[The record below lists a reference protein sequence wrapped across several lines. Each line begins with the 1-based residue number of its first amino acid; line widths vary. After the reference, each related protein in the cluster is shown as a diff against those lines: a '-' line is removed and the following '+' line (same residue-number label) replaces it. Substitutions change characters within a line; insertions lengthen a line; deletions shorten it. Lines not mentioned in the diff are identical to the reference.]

1 MRSTGSNNYHKH
13 GIIFQVRL
21 INGPEIISKY
31 LGESEKNLRSHFKD
45 AQDAWKQQGPQS
57 DLFVIII
64 DEIDAICKPRGK
76 TDQSA
81 AGVAYDALV
90 NQLLTLMDGLSEVHN
105 TLVVGLTNRREL
117 LDPALL
123 RPGRFEVQIEISLPD
138 EEGRREI
145 FEIHTRSM
153 RENHMISSDVSI
165 VDLAANTT
173 RFSGAEIAGVVRAA
187 ASYALE
193 RNQLNSN
200 SSGDWSILVTPND
213 FQRAILAINPA
224 YTHSESHVG
233 SSYLPLGYLPCGDAH
248 DSVIDES
255 LDLIHTLKQSRTA
268 RIQTLLLYGPR
279 GSGKTALAAHLA
291 MMGKFSYVKMFT
303 ASELVGRPDIVKVDL
318 LHQTFN
324 DAFK

>member
-1 MRSTGSNNYHKH
+1 M
-13 GIIFQVRL
+13 QVEL

-31 LGESEKNLRSHFKD
+31 LGESEKNLRSHFKV
-45 AQDAWKQQGPQS
+45 AQDAWKELGPQS

-123 RPGRFEVQIEISLPD
+123 RPGRFEVQIEIGLPD

-153 RENHMISSDVSI
+153 RESDMLSLDVNLF
-165 VDLAANTT
+165 DLAANTT

-193 RNQLNSN
+193 RSQLSN
-200 SSGDWSILVTPND
+200 SWGNGSVLVNARD
-213 FQRAILAINPA
+213 FQDAILAINPA
-224 YTHSESHVG
+224 YTHSEAHVV

-248 DSVIDES
+248 DAVIDES
-255 LDLIHTLKQSRTA
+255 LELIHTLKQSGTA
-268 RIQTLLLYGPR
+268 RTQTLLLYGPR

-291 MMGKFSYVKMFT
+291 MMGKFSFVKIFT
-303 ASELVGRPDIVKVDL
+303 ASELVGRPDIIKVDL

>member
-1 MRSTGSNNYHKH
+1 M
-13 GIIFQVRL
+13 RL

-45 AQDAWKQQGPQS
+45 AQDAWKLHGPKS

-76 TDQSA
+76 SDQSA

-90 NQLLTLMDGLSEVHN
+90 NQLLTLMDGLSEAHN

-123 RPGRFEVQIEISLPD
+123 RPGRFEVQIEIGLPD

-145 FEIHTRSM
+145 FDIHTRLM
-153 RENHMISSDVSI
+153 RESHMISSDVS
-165 VDLAANTT
+165 VFDLAANTS

-193 RNQLNSN
+193 RSQLSDVPA
-200 SSGDWSILVTPND
+200 GGAILVTPTD
-213 FQRAILAINPA
+213 FQNAILAINPA
-224 YTHSESHVG
+224 YTHSETHVG

-248 DSVIDES
+248 DAVIDES
-255 LDLIHTLKQSRTA
+255 IELIHTLKQSRMA
-268 RIQTLLLYGPR
+268 RMQTLLLYGPR

-291 MMGKFSYVKMFT
+291 MMGKFSFVKIFT
-303 ASELVGRPDIVKVDL
+303 ASELVGRMDIVKVDL

>member
-1 MRSTGSNNYHKH
+1 M
-13 GIIFQVRL
+13 
-21 INGPEIISKY
+21 
-31 LGESEKNLRSHFKD
+31 
-45 AQDAWKQQGPQS
+45 
-57 DLFVIII
+57 III

-90 NQLLTLMDGLSEVHN
+90 NQLLTLMDGLSEAHN

-123 RPGRFEVQIEISLPD
+123 RPGRFEVQIEIGLPD

-145 FEIHTRSM
+145 FEIHTRLM
-153 RENHMISSDVSI
+153 RESHMLSPDVNLL
-165 VDLAANTT
+165 DLAANTT

-193 RNQLNSN
+193 RNQLGITP
-200 SSGDWSILVTPND
+200 SGGSGGVGGTVLVTARD
-213 FQRAILAINPA
+213 FQQAILAINPA
-224 YTHSESHVG
+224 YTHSEVHVI
-233 SSYLPLGYLPCGDAH
+233 SNYLPLGYLPCGDAH
-248 DSVIDES
+248 DLVIDES
-255 LDLIHTLKQSRTA
+255 LELIHSLKQSGTA
-268 RIQTLLLYGPR
+268 RMQTLFLYGPR

-291 MMGKFSYVKMFT
+291 MMGKFSFVKIFT
-303 ASELVGRPDIVKVDL
+303 ATELVGRPDIVKVDL

>member
-1 MRSTGSNNYHKH
+1 M
-13 GIIFQVRL
+13 
-21 INGPEIISKY
+21 
-31 LGESEKNLRSHFKD
+31 
-45 AQDAWKQQGPQS
+45 AQDAWKELGPQS

-90 NQLLTLMDGLSEVHN
+90 NQLLTLMDGLSEMHN
-105 TLVVGLTNRREL
+105 TLVVGLTNRKEL
-117 LDPALL
+117 LDSALL
-123 RPGRFEVQIEISLPD
+123 RPGRFEVQIEIGLPD

-153 RENHMISSDVSI
+153 RESHMLSPDVNLF
-165 VDLAANTT
+165 DLAANTT

-193 RNQLNSN
+193 RSQLSN
-200 SSGDWSILVTPND
+200 SSGDRSVLVNARDFQNAILV
-213 FQRAILAINPA
+213 INPA
-224 YTHSESHVG
+224 YTHSEAHVV

-248 DSVIDES
+248 DAVIDES
-255 LDLIHTLKQSRTA
+255 LELIHTLKHSGTA
-268 RIQTLLLYGPR
+268 RMQTLLLYGPR

-291 MMGKFSYVKMFT
+291 MMGKFSFVKIFT
-303 ASELVGRPDIVKVDL
+303 ASELVGRPDIIKVDL